1 MSDSKKAPAKKSGA
15 KSAPYTAP
23 EGSFWAKAWTLPA
36 ALAEFDAELMS
47 PGRMTIRYR
56 PSETHI
62 GDPPGVHS
70 QLLGLPD
77 PQEGG

>member
-36 ALAEFDAELMS
+36 ALAAE
-47 PGRMTIRYR
+47 
-56 PSETHI
+56 
-62 GDPPGVHS
+62 
-70 QLLGLPD
+70 GLKNINKM
-77 PQEGG
+77 E